1 MIKASRVRASVKL
14 NSMALLCYNKLW
26 RVKRKKI
33 FNFVLLSYTFI
44 FAKQNIKI
52 FNRITHQMNN
62 LIYIL
67 HDFPFLILSFLS
79 LFKKFNQFGDSIN
92 LIVKDILR
100 D

>member
-33 FNFVLLSYTFI
+33 NFVLLSYTFI

-67 HDFPFLILSFLS
+67 HDFPFLILSFVIIQ
-79 LFKKFNQFGDSIN
+79 KI
-92 LIVKDILR
+92 
-100 D
+100 

>member
-67 HDFPFLILSFLS
+67 HDFPFLILSFVIIQ
-79 LFKKFNQFGDSIN
+79 KI
-92 LIVKDILR
+92 
-100 D
+100 

>member
-52 FNRITHQMNN
+52 FNRITHQIT
-62 LIYIL
+62 LYI
-67 HDFPFLILSFLS
+67 FYMIS
-79 LFKKFNQFGDSIN
+79 LF
-92 LIVKDILR
+92 
-100 D
+100 